1 MRAQGTAVDDGPK
14 SSSAEEKLVVEGS
27 ERDLD
32 DTYEVFREGEGLE
45 FNEQDEKKVLRKIDY
60 RVVPILFVTYLLQYL
75 DKNSINFANT
85 FGLQDGTNLEGQD
98 YSWLGSIFYFGYL
111 ASQFPS
117 AYLIQRFPLGRV
129 VSLTTLAWGIILMT
143 TPACSSFGGMATNR
157 FLLGV
162 FEATVNPGFVLIM
175 SLWYTSPEQP
185 LRLEAYYCT
194 NGIATMFGG
203 LIGYAV
209 GNIRTGLPRWM
220 YVFIIFG
227 ALSIVQGVISLLFL
241 PDLPST
247 ARFLTPRE
255 RAIATE
261 RVSRNRQGVKNQHFK
276 KYQAIQCLKD
286 PKTWILFVM
295 ALGAQ
300 IPNSALTSFA
310 SSIIKGFGFD
320 ELGTQY
326 MQIPGGAVQFLAL
339 IIGGFVC
346 TKWPGLR
353 CITMTIANII
363 CITGAA
369 LLVALPASNKIIGPQ
384 TFISSEAREFS
395 SLNRAN
401 KARDALGL
409 SDEKTAVELGMHD
422 VTELDNPGFRYSL

>member
-1 MRAQGTAVDDGPK
+1 MDEDKVISDNAARQPAQGAAIDDGPK
-14 SSSAEEKLVVEGS
+14 SSSADDKPVLEAS

-32 DTYEVFREGEGLE
+32 DTYAVFREGEGLE
-45 FNEQDEKKVLRKIDY
+45 FDEQDAKKVLRKIDY
-60 RVVPILFVTYLLQYL
+60 RIVPILFVTYLLQYL

-85 FGLQDGTNLEGQD
+85 FGLQAGTNLEGQD

-117 AYLIQRFPLGRV
+117 AYLIQRFPIGRV
-129 VSLTTLAWGIILMT
+129 ISLTTLAWGIILMT

-175 SLWYTSPEQP
+175 SLWYTSAEQP

-255 RAIATE
+255 RAIAIE

-286 PKTWILFVM
+286 RKLLPRLWHPFV
-295 ALGAQ
+295 
-300 IPNSALTSFA
+300 IPLQ
-310 SSIIKGFGFD
+310 G
-320 ELGTQY
+320 
-326 MQIPGGAVQFLAL
+326 
-339 IIGGFVC
+339 
-346 TKWPGLR
+346 
-353 CITMTIANII
+353 TIAS
-363 CITGAA
+363 TAA
-369 LLVALPASNKIIGPQ
+369 RVFAKQMHAMCS
-384 TFISSEAREFS
+384 ISAAH
-395 SLNRAN
+395 L
-401 KARDALGL
+401 
-409 SDEKTAVELGMHD
+409 
-422 VTELDNPGFRYSL
+422 